1 MKSKDKSEQEL
12 LRIIHEVSKK
22 GPKSL
27 RAFLV
32 DLLTENEY
40 KDVVKRWQLI
50 KKLDA
55 GIPQRKIAK
64 DLHISISKVTR
75 GSHALKG
82 KGFEKALGLHK

>member
-1 MKSKDKSEQEL
+1 MKSKQKPEQEL
-12 LRIIHEVSKK
+12 LRILQDVSKK

-27 RAFLV
+27 KPFLV
-32 DLLTENEY
+32 DLLSENEY
-40 KDVVKRWQLI
+40 NDVVKRWQLI

-55 GIPQRKIAK
+55 GIPQRQIAK

-82 KGFEKALGLHK
+82 KGFKKALSLQK